1 MKEEELIEKIED
13 ELYEETDFPVS
24 IDELGEKATGRFGK
38 GYMISI
44 WFNDM
49 FGWALSYEMAF
60 IPQKH
65 STVIETVEEFGKWYD
80 DEGKAFREEFDAVK
94 YPNRD
99 EDSYVKDVE
108 AYFKANSEIG
118 KRLAESMDSFCERE
132 LENWD

>member
-1 MKEEELIEKIED
+1 
-13 ELYEETDFPVS
+13 
-24 IDELGEKATGRFGK
+24 
-38 GYMISI
+38 
-44 WFNDM
+44 
-49 FGWALSYEMAF
+49 
-60 IPQKH
+60 
-65 STVIETVEEFGKWYD
+65 VEEFGKWYD